1 MAKRNLT
8 ARYTLDT
15 DAGPK
20 LVERT
25 IVVDVPPKFTAKVKR
40 GLVLLW
46 SGRADTAAERS
57 DVEAARAW
65 IAYGAEHL
73 RWGTTTRHTRK
84 PVAPHPLW
92 RDRDLS

>member
-1 MAKRNLT
+1 MAKRNLKS
-8 ARYTLDT
+8 RYTLDT

-25 IVVDVPPKFTAKVKR
+25 IVVEVQPRFTAKIKR

-46 SGRADTAAERS
+46 SGRAETAAERS

-65 IAYGAEHL
+65 IAFGAEHL
-73 RWGTTTRHTRK
+73 RWGTTTRRTRK
-84 PVAPHPLW
+84 PVAPHPQW
-92 RDRDLS
+92 RDRGLS